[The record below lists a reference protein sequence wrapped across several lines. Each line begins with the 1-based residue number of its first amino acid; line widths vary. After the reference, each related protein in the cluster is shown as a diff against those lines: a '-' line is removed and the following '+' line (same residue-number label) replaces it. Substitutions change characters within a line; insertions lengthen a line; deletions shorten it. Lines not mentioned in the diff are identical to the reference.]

1 MVALLFLFPGDSP
14 QLCPTIPR
22 RLFTQSCIHP
32 GDVHD
37 KYAGNMNINP
47 KGAGPTGT
55 KAPTE
60 QVWGWKGLGR
70 GGRGSFQRGH
80 ACTIKSFI
88 DSQHG
93 HERTSAGAGSLE
105 QKGERRAPANIR
117 A

>member
-60 QVWGWKGLGR
+60 QVWGWKGFGR
-70 GGRGSFQRGH
+70 GLEGVWKGFFS
-80 ACTIKSFI
+80 
-88 DSQHG
+88 
-93 HERTSAGAGSLE
+93 EGA
-105 QKGERRAPANIR
+105 RVHN
-117 A
+117 